1 MKFSENLNLPILQDG
16 DKYSKEIQNEAFNTI
31 DKECTNI
38 NNTIKSILDINDDVT
53 DAIKTLGDISEELS
67 DLKEKQNEDY
77 YELLESNNYIG
88 EKIKDINSQLNN
100 IVYNPL
106 NFGAKEND
114 NTIDLANVIN
124 SMFSDEKINNILV
137 SDGKYS
143 IKSTIIVPSYKK
155 LEFSKKAEISLDKNV
170 NGVQLKNGSRLKGL
184 KGSVGVDDFTKSFI
198 YLDCVDNVGD
208 VLISDIN
215 LYNKNKTGSAI
226 KFNGDTGVESNY
238 ISFVTTDKVSINGF
252 EKQIELKCL
261 NENSWVN
268 SNSFSNFISND
279 CPYPIWL
286 EGLANTEHK
295 YSSVDSNIF
304 TNTHIQTTTNTIIC
318 FNLIG
323 GCRNVFDGV
332 IWDLGVGKYA
342 FSFENSYNNR
352 VNISDLIQLI
362 QGDRLK
368 GNTLKE
374 NILSNGGV
382 VGCNI
387 IPGYDDLAIGST
399 NLPFANGYINT
410 ITTSNI
416 YAQKG
421 IKLDLNSAG
430 GISLQKGNTIFNIV
444 SLDNEEIQF
453 NKTVSGV
460 AKAGIRYLDNSISP
474 INGISTNLGEWGN
487 RYNVVYAK
495 EINLE
500 SASGERYTVKVRDN
514 GELYTEQ

>member
-1 MKFSENLNLPILQDG
+1 MAENKFFDKINLEHYHRYVSGMIKRLSDNIDERIDEKFKNFIGDNVSDG
-16 DKYSKEIQNEAFNTI
+16 E
-31 DKECTNI
+31 
-38 NNTIKSILDINDDVT
+38 ILDSRGGER
-53 DAIKTLGDISEELS
+53 TLGDRLNKFDEKYSEVS
-67 DLKEKQNEDY
+67 
-77 YELLESNNYIG
+77 
-88 EKIKDINSQLNN
+88 SQLEHIN
-100 IVYNPL
+100 YNPL
-106 NFGAKEND
+106 NYGAKEND
-114 NTIDLANVIN
+114 KRIDLATIIN
-124 SMFSDEKINNILV
+124 KMFEDDKINNIYV
-137 SDGKYS
+137 SDGDYS
-143 IKSTIIVPSYKK
+143 IKSTIIIPSYKK
-155 LEFSKKAEISLDKNV
+155 LEFSKKAIISLDSNA
-170 NGVQLKNGSRLKGL
+170 NGIQLKNGAILKGL
-184 KGSVGVDDFTKSFI
+184 NGVVGVNDFDKSFI
-198 YLDCVDNVGD
+198 YLDCVDNIGD
-208 VLISDIN
+208 GLISDIN

-226 KFNGDTGVESNY
+226 KFNGDTGVESNC
-238 ISFVTTDKVSINGF
+238 ICFVTTNKVSINGF

-261 NENSWVN
+261 SENSWVN

-286 EGLANTEHK
+286 EGLANIEHK
-295 YSSVDSNIF
+295 YSTVDSNIF

-332 IWDLGVGKYA
+332 IWDLRVSKYA

-362 QGDRLK
+362 QGERLK

-387 IPGYDDLAIGST
+387 IPGYNDLAIGST

-410 ITTSNI
+410 INTNNI

-453 NKTVSGV
+453 NKTVNGV

-474 INGISTNLGEWGN
+474 INGISTDLGEWGN

-495 EINLE
+495 ELNLE
-500 SASGERYTVKVRDN
+500 SANGNRYKVKVKDN